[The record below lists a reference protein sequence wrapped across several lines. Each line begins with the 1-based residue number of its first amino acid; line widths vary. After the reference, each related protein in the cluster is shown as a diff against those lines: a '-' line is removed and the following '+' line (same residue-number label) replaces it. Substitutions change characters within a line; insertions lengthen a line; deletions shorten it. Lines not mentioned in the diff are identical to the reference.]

1 MEGTTL
7 WIQAGSLGGVTV
19 NHVRGDLSL
28 QIPCLALETNLAD
41 GSLLLMD
48 GGFSLCEV
56 NCPCPPLWLVECVHK
71 LLLASSIPTLMEEG
85 RSYVS
90 KLPLTLFRQHHQ
102 PWSKPKIG

>member
-48 GGFSLCEV
+48 GGFSLWRLTV
-56 NCPCPPLWLVECVHK
+56 LALPPQLEARLESERDIS
-71 LLLASSIPTLMEEG
+71 LSSRYPSPTTDLDEIVAVIP
-85 RSYVS
+85 
-90 KLPLTLFRQHHQ
+90 
-102 PWSKPKIG
+102 